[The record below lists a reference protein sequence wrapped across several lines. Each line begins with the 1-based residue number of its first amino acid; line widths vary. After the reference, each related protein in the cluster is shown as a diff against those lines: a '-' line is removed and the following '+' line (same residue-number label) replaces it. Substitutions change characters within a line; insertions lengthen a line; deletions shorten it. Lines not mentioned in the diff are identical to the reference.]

1 VAILIQSASARFY
14 GAGEPLRV
22 GSEIT
27 PLREYPLK
35 SGRAELRFRNGVT
48 AIVEGP
54 AVFEVR
60 DEMRLHL
67 TYGKCSVH
75 VAAGA
80 EGFAVETPLTK
91 IVDRG
96 TRFAVDVDEAGETEV
111 QVVEGKAEVHPS
123 SAAPALLTQGAGRR
137 YSAGEGRDVPYD
149 QRRFPM
155 DMPDRVVRYTTTP
168 RAGSVGAEHL
178 TGLTIRR
185 GGREFTYPVQ
195 ELIGVQLIH
204 FKNTLKNGK
213 FIATVTDGP

>member
-22 GSEIT
+22 GSEIV

-54 AVFEVR
+54 AVFDVR
-60 DEMRLHL
+60 DEMRLHV

-75 VAAGA
+75 VAPGA
-80 EGFAVETPLTK
+80 EGFAVETPLTR

-96 TRFAVDVDEAGETEV
+96 TRFAVEVDEAGETEV
-111 QVVEGKAEVHPS
+111 QVVQGKAEVQPP
-123 SAAPALLTQGAGRR
+123 SAAPTMLTQGDGRR
-137 YSAGEGRDVPYD
+137 FTVADRAAGKDVPYD

-155 DMPDRVVRYTTTP
+155 DMPDRVIRYTTSP
-168 RAGSVGAEHL
+168 RE
-178 TGLTIRR
+178 
-185 GGREFTYPVQ
+185 
-195 ELIGVQLIH
+195 
-204 FKNTLKNGK
+204 
-213 FIATVTDGP
+213 